1 MKADFDWSDLAFASK
16 KPIRELEATFIAAPR
31 EMSQKRLAQLIKRYL
46 PLGNVVIGISKEPFV
61 LGFEGQPQFKML
73 QLDALSELVQ
83 KVKASSSPS
92 KLYTF
97 AYSQREQKYLFEK
110 TGFKRAVVVS
120 GSWKYMFH
128 TTETFYALTQVGVPY
143 EQVSP
148 FADEAEAKAYDAA
161 LWPELQKTLAPAVTR
176 QLTEVEMLAAAQA
189 ASRASYDHSY
199 QTGVA
204 LGKKAGEGY
213 DLLATSFNKVVPYQ
227 TYAWHYGPSREVNFS
242 PPGDLNHYDAVHA
255 EVELIVKA
263 AKEKL
268 ELDGAA
274 LFINLLPCP
283 SCARMLSETG
293 ITEFIYSEDHSAGYA
308 VQLLEKAGKTVR
320 RVVPESSN
328 KEG

>member
-16 KPIRELEATFIAAPR
+16 KPLRDLRATFILAPR
-31 EMSQKRLAQLIKRYL
+31 EMTGKRLAQLVKQYL
-46 PLGNVVIGISKEPFV
+46 PLGNIVVGISAEPFV

-73 QLDALSELVQ
+73 RLEDVDEIVR
-83 KVKASSSPS
+83 KVRESSSPS
-92 KLYTF
+92 KIYTLG
-97 AYSQREQKYLFEK
+97 YSQREQKYLFEK
-110 TGFKRAVVVS
+110 TGFKRAVLVN

-128 TTETFYALTQVGVPY
+128 TTETFYALVKAGVPY
-143 EQVSP
+143 EQISP
-148 FADEAEAKAYDAA
+148 FASEQEARDFEAAMAPKIAELAKPEQDGLFDE
-161 LWPELQKTLAPAVTR
+161 PG
-176 QLTEVEMLAAAQA
+176 MLAAADR

-204 LGKKAGEGY
+204 LGKKSGEGY
-213 DLLATSFNKVVPYQ
+213 DLLATSFNKVVPFQ
-227 TYAWHYGPSREVNFS
+227 TYAWHTGPSREVNFS

-255 EVELIVKA
+255 EVEMIVKA

-268 ELDGAA
+268 ELEGTTM
-274 LFINLLPCP
+274 FINLLPCP

-320 RVVPESSN
+320 RVVSESSN